1 MTNNFSQS
9 EPQLTHL
16 DETGAVKMVDVS
28 GKTATR
34 RSAIASGLVK
44 MLLTTFE
51 AIQAGNTP
59 KGDVLTT
66 AKIAGI
72 MAAKQTAQLI
82 PLCHPLPL
90 SQIDV
95 QLTPDPKL
103 PGYQIRAE
111 VSTKAETGVEM
122 EALTA
127 VSVAALTLYD
137 MAKGLE
143 KSIQI
148 ESIHL
153 ISKTGGKSGDYS
165 ISQEYI
171 SGETVSEAA
180 FSEEPT
186 EETTEEPFIN
196 L

>member
-1 MTNNFSQS
+1 MTNNFS
-9 EPQLTHL
+9 EPESKLTHL
-16 DETGAVKMVDVS
+16 DESGAIKMVDVS
-28 GKTATR
+28 EKTATR
-34 RSAIASGLVK
+34 RSAIAVGQVK
-44 MLLTTFE
+44 MLRTTFE

-72 MAAKQTAQLI
+72 MAAKQTSQLI

-90 SQIDV
+90 TQVDV
-95 QLTPDPKL
+95 QLIPDPQL
-103 PGYQIRAE
+103 PGYQIQAE

-127 VSVAALTLYD
+127 VSVTALTLYD
-137 MAKGLE
+137 MAKALE

-148 ESIHL
+148 QSIQL
-153 ISKTGGKSGDYS
+153 VSKTGGKSGDYS
-165 ISQEYI
+165 ISQQPNLAEI
-171 SGETVSEAA
+171 TGETN
-180 FSEEPT
+180 
-186 EETTEEPFIN
+186 EEPFII